1 MCSEFLLPRW
11 IRRPSSWRGATCAAF
26 RAEARS
32 SQDYTAPRCDDSL
45 QERCVKHLWTCQP
58 LWACVWPRCDIIPRS
73 HINSFHSIL
82 SPHPLFISFFFC
94 FPFPPCSVYL
104 HRSGL
109 LVGLVFPTFPAMWN
123 KTGRETREKC
133 DAVKRGWEEGRGDGC
148 KTGCETQEE
157 REPRRSPS
165 REAGSSSSRRS
176 LPPQRGLA
184 RRYLTY
190 YFTRA
195 YLKSLLH
202 VISQN
207 GVFFFLHSDESCC
220 WRLLEF

>member
-1 MCSEFLLPRW
+1 MTICKNVCETPVSMSASVSLHLTTLWHYPLQPFQRFSLHPL
-11 IRRPSSWRGATCAAF
+11 PSS
-26 RAEARS
+26 
-32 SQDYTAPRCDDSL
+32 
-45 QERCVKHLWTCQP
+45 
-58 LWACVWPRCDIIPRS
+58 
-73 HINSFHSIL
+73 SIYY
-82 SPHPLFISFFFC
+82 FFG
-94 FPFPPCSVYL
+94 FPFPPCSMYL
-104 HRSGL
+104 HHSGL

-133 DAVKRGWEEGRGDGC
+133 EAVKRGWEEGRGDGC

-157 REPRRSPS
+157 GEPRRSLS
-165 REAGSSSSRRS
+165 RETGSSSSRRS

-207 GVFFFLHSDESCC
+207 VFFFFCIQTKVAVEGC
-220 WRLLEF
+220 